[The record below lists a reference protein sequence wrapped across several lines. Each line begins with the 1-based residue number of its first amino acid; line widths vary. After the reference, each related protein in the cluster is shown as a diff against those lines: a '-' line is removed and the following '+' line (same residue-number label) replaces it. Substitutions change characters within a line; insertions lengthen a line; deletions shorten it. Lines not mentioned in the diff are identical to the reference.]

1 MQTNTYE
8 LTCKL
13 ACSLKYLSCRYGDS
27 TARAT
32 VEGNILF
39 PFIPEDKL
47 EDLQA
52 RHFYSQHDVVGLLPK
67 KLLPKKQEYPMHI

>member
-1 MQTNTYE
+1 M
-8 LTCKL
+8 LT
-13 ACSLKYLSCRYGDS
+13 SCAVVVRYGDG

-47 EDLQA
+47 EDLK
-52 RHFYSQHDVVGLLPK
+52 VC
-67 KLLPKKQEYPMHI
+67 HIPFNCSILKNNSL